1 MRRMTV
7 LVGAVTALVLV
18 LTGCGSDNPKPS
30 RPASS
35 SASPSASPSAVA
47 PTMPAEAKGTGPEAA
62 KAFVRLFVERLN
74 FAGAHGDTEAFRE
87 LFTNGCRAC
96 IGVADFIDKTYSNG
110 GEIRGSGWHALTVR
124 AGDIQSKRI
133 KVDALVRVAE
143 QDVIPEASAEPQHF
157 DGAARVMKHFRLAQ
171 SEGGWKVAGIESRR

>member
-62 KAFVRLFVERLN
+62 KAFVKHYLATFSYAARTGDVTHLRLL
-74 FAGAHGDTEAFRE
+74 
-87 LFTNGCRAC
+87 
-96 IGVADFIDKTYSNG
+96 S
-110 GEIRGSGWHALTVR
+110 
-124 AGDIQSKRI
+124 
-133 KVDALVRVAE
+133 AE
-143 QDVIPEASAEPQHF
+143 QCTSCRDVVEQIQHVYASGGYARGKGYAAGKMRVGSNPVSVRTTVVQFPQVSKKTA
-157 DGAARVMKHFRLAQ
+157 DSKVMKHGRSLLPSIFTLTHASGTWQVDQWERL
-171 SEGGWKVAGIESRR
+171 